1 MHTRRCRRRW
11 STGSPTVRCCCRE
24 AAVTG
29 VRGQHRKR
37 SWGTRATRGPVAGT
51 QPMIVDDPAS
61 TSCTAHHKRFGPSI
75 VAADRRD
82 LTLSRS
88 ARQPPFQGAR
98 CLQRI
103 DMGAWMD
110 TAKVLVVEDVPELS
124 RLLEMTFELDG
135 RFVPVGTAT
144 SVGAA
149 LDLAAR
155 EKPDAVV
162 LDLSIDG
169 IDGMGVLP
177 SLRACLPN
185 ARIIVFTGRDDP
197 GLRESALAA
206 GASAWVLKG
215 GDLSSLLDEL
225 SGAIPTQPPGQ

>member
-1 MHTRRCRRRW
+1 M
-11 STGSPTVRCCCRE
+11 
-24 AAVTG
+24 
-29 VRGQHRKR
+29 
-37 SWGTRATRGPVAGT
+37 
-51 QPMIVDDPAS
+51 
-61 TSCTAHHKRFGPSI
+61 
-75 VAADRRD
+75 
-82 LTLSRS
+82 
-88 ARQPPFQGAR
+88 
-98 CLQRI
+98 

-144 SVGAA
+144 SGGAA

-155 EKPDAVV
+155 ERPDAVV

-169 IDGMGVLP
+169 IDGITVLP
-177 SLRACLPN
+177 SLRAVLPH

-197 GLRESALAA
+197 ALRESALAA

-225 SGAIPTQPPGQ
+225 SVSIPSQPPGR

>member
-1 MHTRRCRRRW
+1 
-11 STGSPTVRCCCRE
+11 
-24 AAVTG
+24 
-29 VRGQHRKR
+29 
-37 SWGTRATRGPVAGT
+37 
-51 QPMIVDDPAS
+51 
-61 TSCTAHHKRFGPSI
+61 
-75 VAADRRD
+75 
-82 LTLSRS
+82 
-88 ARQPPFQGAR
+88 
-98 CLQRI
+98 
-103 DMGAWMD
+103 MGAWME

-144 SVGAA
+144 SGGAA

-155 EKPDAVV
+155 ERPDAIV

-177 SLRACLPN
+177 SLRAVLPD

-197 GLRESALAA
+197 QLREHALAA

-225 SGAIPTQPPGQ
+225 SDAIPSQGH

>member
-1 MHTRRCRRRW
+1 M
-11 STGSPTVRCCCRE
+11 E
-24 AAVTG
+24 
-29 VRGQHRKR
+29 
-37 SWGTRATRGPVAGT
+37 
-51 QPMIVDDPAS
+51 
-61 TSCTAHHKRFGPSI
+61 
-75 VAADRRD
+75 
-82 LTLSRS
+82 
-88 ARQPPFQGAR
+88 
-98 CLQRI
+98 
-103 DMGAWMD
+103 

-144 SVGAA
+144 SGGAA

-155 EKPDAVV
+155 ERPDAVV

-177 SLRACLPN
+177 SLRAVLPK

-197 GLRESALAA
+197 ALRENALAA

-225 SGAIPTQPPGQ
+225 SDAIPTRQPGQ